1 MTGTNFALNLA
12 TSTSLN
18 FVWGLIHSLE
28 IVASFFLLTLRMP
41 QNSFIVYEMIYNIA
55 NFSFMPPDFNIVPYG
70 DTELG
75 LDDDDDDD
83 ETPQLRRLNSDAQ
96 VQEV

>member
-1 MTGTNFALNLA
+1 MVTGTNFALNLA

-41 QNSFIVYEMIYNIA
+41 QNSFIVYETIYNIA

-70 DTELG
+70 DTYENPEE
-75 LDDDDDDD
+75 DEDDD
-83 ETPQLRRLNSDAQ
+83 ENP
-96 VQEV
+96 

>member
-1 MTGTNFALNLA
+1 MVTGTNFALNLA

-18 FVWGLIHSLE
+18 FVWGLIHCLE

-70 DTELG
+70 DTYENPEE
-75 LDDDDDDD
+75 DEDDD
-83 ETPQLRRLNSDAQ
+83 ENS
-96 VQEV
+96 